1 MPLAEGRLN
10 GVRGATSSSSPWL
23 SDPSSSTP
31 ARPEETRAARA
42 SWGSGELKGGG
53 REVTALSVLLGGE
66 KLRPLEGGGRG
77 GKKGERRG
85 VGRGE
90 LQG

>member
-10 GVRGATSSSSPWL
+10 GVRGATLSSSLWL
-23 SDPSSSTP
+23 PAPSSSTP

-42 SWGSGELKGGG
+42 SWGSGELGGG

-66 KLRPLEGGGRG
+66 KPRPLEGEGEEGRKAREEG
-77 GKKGERRG
+77 WVESY
-85 VGRGE
+85 
-90 LQG
+90 